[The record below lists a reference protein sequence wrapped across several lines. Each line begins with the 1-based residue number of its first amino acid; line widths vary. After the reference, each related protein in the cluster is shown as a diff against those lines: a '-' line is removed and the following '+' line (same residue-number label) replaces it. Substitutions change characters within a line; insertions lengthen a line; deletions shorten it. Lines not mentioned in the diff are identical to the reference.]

1 MMKNYKLLFS
11 AIFLL
16 MFLAVGMLA
25 HGSNPKEKD
34 EGWTIVSIYPVNA
47 NASGLAWDGEYIYIG
62 SYGGGMGSNVYRFN
76 PDDGTNELFFS
87 GVQSQAY
94 GLTWDGEHLWTI
106 DRVSPSSTFAFA
118 LKLDT
123 AGNEIERFDL
133 PGHFMSGIAF
143 DNGDFWAATYY
154 PDPGTVHKME
164 FDDVEDEW
172 QETASFTPPEDQPWD
187 LARQGDYIWIAEYN
201 QSNLHQVELDGT
213 LVATYPGSNYRTSG
227 VVFDGAFLW
236 YVSRESNGASFLY
249 KVELSGTGTP
259 QISVPTSFNFGNVT
273 IDDIQTWNMNVSNT
287 GTGDLVIDAMDFNDN
302 SPFATSHNFP
312 VTIEP
317 GENET
322 IAVSFNPTEIGF
334 YNEAAVLHTNDPAA
348 LLVEINLSGIGL
360 ASGPYLFTNQEIIDY
375 GNVRKNSS
383 SKKYLF
389 VQNMGDGNLEISGI
403 NTGSPHFYF
412 GSQVEF
418 PLVLEPVE
426 STELPLWFFPNV
438 AGLVESEASIMFNNP
453 EQSPVNFDLT
463 GTSQVMEFPLGD
475 LIWQHQFTGTFDYHA
490 RAFLQ
495 IPDINQDGIPDV
507 VVATRDNRIRA
518 FNGNSSGTGDI
529 IWEIQLGTVE
539 YPKGITLA
547 DDING
552 DGLSDIIAGTAYG
565 DRAVTAISSKTG
577 DIIWRF
583 ETNIYGN
590 GGWVYMV
597 DVSRDYNGNG
607 YRDVLAAT
615 GDDSNGQG
623 PKRIFCL
630 DGLTGD
636 IIWETA
642 PVGDAAFSVLGV
654 PDFTGDA
661 TPDVIAGVSTSAN
674 QGKVMGINGA
684 NGNVVWEYITAGTSV
699 WALEQI
705 SDITGN
711 GMNDII
717 AGSFNGFYYLMD
729 ITDGDVVYSGSL
741 GSSIILDFWKAGDL
755 NGDGYDDI
763 IPAYSTINNAVAI
776 SGQNGQILWTTPV
789 SDQPWS
795 VTVLRDITG
804 DGIND
809 MALGTLFNNNNVYF
823 IDGSDGE
830 ILETIPFS
838 APVDAIGNIP
848 DVTGDGSVEVIA
860 GGRNGFMGVYS
871 GGLKVQTQE
880 YEVTFI
886 VTDDNDPA
894 LPLENV
900 LITVDYREMSA
911 ITDEDGIATLILEPG
926 NYEFIAA
933 KTGYFSVEGVFDL
946 IHEDIEVEIVMSE
959 DDTSTDEL
967 IYPGNFQAFAYPN
980 PFSVQTHI
988 EFVLPKDAAVNL
1000 KIYDSNGRQV
1010 LTLERTWSA
1019 GKNIFVWDGR
1029 GNDGQLLGSG
1039 LYFFEIEA
1047 ADHVFRNR
1055 MMILRD

>member
-1 MMKNYKLLFS
+1 MMKNYKFLLS
-11 AIFLL
+11 AITLV
-16 MFLAVGMLA
+16 MFLAVGLQA
-25 HGSNPKEKD
+25 RENNPKEDD
-34 EGWTIVSIYPVNA
+34 EGWTIISIYPVNSHA
-47 NASGLAWDGEYIYIG
+47 AGLAWDGQYIYIG
-62 SYGGGMGSNVYRFN
+62 SYGGGFGSNMYRFN
-76 PDDGTNELFFS
+76 PADGTNELLFT

-118 LKLDT
+118 LKLDME
-123 AGNEIERFDL
+123 GNEIERFDL
-133 PGHFMSGIAF
+133 PSHYMSGIAY
-143 DNGDFWAATYY
+143 DNEDFWVATYF
-154 PDPGTVHKME
+154 PNPGTIHKLE
-164 FDDVEDEW
+164 YDEDD
-172 QETASFTPPEDQPWD
+172 ETWEETVSFIPPENQPWD
-187 LARQGDYIWIAEYN
+187 LARQGDYLWIAEYN
-201 QSNLHQVELDGT
+201 NSNLHQVELDGT

-227 VVFDGAFLW
+227 VVFDGTFLW

-249 KVELSGTGTP
+249 KVDMAGTGTP
-259 QISVPTSFNFGNVT
+259 QISVPTAFDFGNVT
-273 IDDIQTWNMNVSNT
+273 IGTDQIWNMNINNT
-287 GTGDLVIDAMDFNDN
+287 GSGDLIIDGLDFQDN
-302 SPFATSHNFP
+302 SAFSTSASFP
-312 VTIEP
+312 ITIEP

-322 IAVSFNPTEIGF
+322 IAVVFEPTEIGF
-334 YNEAAVLHTNDPAA
+334 YDETALLETNDPAA
-348 LLVEINLSGIGL
+348 LTVEISLSGIGL

-383 SKKYLF
+383 SKKYMFL
-389 VQNMGDGNLEISGI
+389 QNMGDGNLEISGI
-403 NTGSPHFYF
+403 NTGSPHYYF
-412 GSQVEF
+412 GSQVQF

-426 STELPLWFFPNV
+426 STELPLWFFPNT
-438 AGLVESEASIMFNNP
+438 AGLIESEASIMFNNP
-453 EQSPVNFDLT
+453 EQSPVNIELT
-463 GTSQVMEFPLGD
+463 GSAQVMEFPIGE

-539 YPKGITLA
+539 YPKGITIA

-552 DGLSDIIAGTAYG
+552 DGFSDIVAGTAYG

-577 DIIWRF
+577 EVIWRF

-615 GDDSNGQG
+615 GDDTNGQG
-623 PKRIFCL
+623 PKRVFCL

-642 PVGDAAFSVLGV
+642 PVGDAAFSVLSV
-654 PDFTGDA
+654 PDFTGDGI
-661 TPDVIAGVSTSAN
+661 PDVIAGVSTSAN

-684 NGNVVWEYITAGTSV
+684 NGNVVWEYITSGTSV

-729 ITDGDVVYSGSL
+729 ITDGDVVFSGSL

-809 MALGTLFNNNNVYF
+809 VAVGTLFNNNNVYF

-830 ILETIPFS
+830 ILETVPFT
-838 APVDAIGNIP
+838 AAVDAIGNIP
-848 DVTGDGSVEVIA
+848 DITGDGSVEVIA
-860 GGRNGFMGVYS
+860 GGRNGFLGVYS

-911 ITDEDGIATLILEPG
+911 ITDENGIATLILEPG

-933 KTGYFSVEGVFDL
+933 KTGYFNVEGNFDL
-946 IHEDIEVEIVMSE
+946 IHEDIEIEIVMSE

-967 IYPGNFQAFAYPN
+967 IYPANFQAFAYPN
-980 PFSVQTHI
+980 PFNQQTSI

-1000 KIYDSNGRQV
+1000 KIYDSSGRRV
-1010 LTLERTWSA
+1010 LTHERTWSA
-1019 GKNIFVWDGR
+1019 GKNTFVWDGR